1 MNDTLSILIRILQ
14 RSDTSLCRDTDLFTS
29 ISLQNCYPMTKKRRG
44 FCLIIDI
51 EKFRDASKN
60 RDGSDLDSSNLK
72 ALFHAFGFEIMLY
85 KNLSEL
91 EIQQVLKDFARDH
104 KGLDVDMAAV
114 FIMSHGT
121 RKNVDSPDGR
131 EDFGCV
137 FQTTDNKLVSY
148 SKYM

>member
-1 MNDTLSILIRILQ
+1 
-14 RSDTSLCRDTDLFTS
+14 
-29 ISLQNCYPMTKKRRG
+29 MTKKRRG

-104 KGLDVDMAAV
+104 KGLDVDMAAI

-131 EDFGCV
+131 KDFGCV
-137 FQTTDNKLVSY
+137 FQTTDNKLVSN
-148 SKYM
+148 SKYV